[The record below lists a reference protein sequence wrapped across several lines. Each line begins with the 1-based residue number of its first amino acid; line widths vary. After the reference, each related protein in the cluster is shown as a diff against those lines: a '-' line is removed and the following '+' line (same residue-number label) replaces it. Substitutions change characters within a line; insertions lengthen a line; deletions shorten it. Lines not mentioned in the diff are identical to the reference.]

1 MLEFHV
7 LLTNMPKE
15 QLTSEGFRQGKI
27 NETRNYFLEEIKWLR
42 TINFA

>member
-7 LLTNMPKE
+7 LLINMSKE
-15 QLTSEGFRQGKI
+15 QLTSEGFRLGEI